1 MDVLDSQFLQ
11 NNNERKKHM
20 KTITNIIYPAF
31 AVFALACF
39 VFVHNAQAVSPAPDG
54 GYPGGNTAEGASAL
68 FSLTTGGYNTA
79 VGYYSLRSNTT
90 GAFNTG
96 IGAGTLL
103 ANTGDKNA
111 ATGAGALLSNT
122 TGSRSTANGAFA
134 LFSNTTGGFNT
145 ANGEGA
151 LYSNTT
157 GFENTANGFEALYF
171 NNGNGNTAYGFAA
184 LSGNTTGSSNIAL
197 GVGAGSN
204 VTNASNVIAIGNV
217 GANASDTCF
226 IGNIYTTVQPVVG
239 TDPDNVTVNSLGR
252 LGRANVSSRRYK
264 HDIKLMDKASEALF
278 KLKPVSFRYKKEF
291 DSTQTLAFGLI
302 AEQVAEVYPDLVGRN
317 AEGQPESV
325 RYEQINAMLLNEFLK
340 EHHKVEQQ
348 GRQIREANC
357 KVQEQQVTINELKS
371 TVAQQQEEMKVFAA
385 TLKDQASQ
393 IQKVSAQLEAGRPA
407 PQTVL
412 NNR

>member
-1 MDVLDSQFLQ
+1 MNPLIQLKNTTPVFL
-11 NNNERKKHM
+11 
-20 KTITNIIYPAF
+20 
-31 AVFALACF
+31 VALVCF
-39 VFVHNAQAVSPAPDG
+39 GLLPTMQAVSPAPDG
-54 GYPGGNTAEGASAL
+54 GYVGGNTAEGQNAL
-68 FSLTTGGYNTA
+68 FSLTTGGFNTA
-79 VGYYSLRSNTT
+79 VGLLSLRSVTT
-90 GAFNTG
+90 GSFNTG
-96 IGAGTLL
+96 VGAGTLF
-103 ANTGDKNA
+103 ANTADNNT

-122 TGSRSTANGAFA
+122 TGSRNTANGAFA
-134 LFSNTTGGFNT
+134 LFSNTTAGFNT

-171 NNGNGNTAYGFAA
+171 NTGNGNTAYGFAA
-184 LSGNTTGSSNIAL
+184 LSGNTTGDSNIAL
-197 GVGAGSN
+197 GIGAGSN
-204 VTNASNVIAIGNV
+204 VTTASNVIAIGNV

-340 EHHKVEQQ
+340 EHRKVEEQ
-348 GRQIREANC
+348 GREM
-357 KVQEQQVTINELKS
+357 QEQKSTIGELKT
-371 TVAQQQEEMKVFAA
+371 TVAKQDATITQQQKDLQSRLAQQQKQIE
-385 TLKDQASQ
+385 TLTAGV
-393 IQKVSAQLEAGRPA
+393 QKVSAQLATASPSRGGLEMSKAA
-407 PQTVL
+407 SKIVL
-412 NNR
+412 NDQ